1 MQGAGLAAALFA
13 VGLATSPHCVGMCG
27 GIVAAFA
34 ARGGAVKLT
43 LHDRRKPVSEIA
55 RQLVF
60 SAGRVTSY
68 ALAGAAAG
76 LLGSAGAWSV
86 AARTPQVLL
95 AAFANLMLVVIGLNI
110 ASGGRVFA
118 LFEPLG
124 ARAWRVVSPFA
135 ARFASA
141 ESLPASFAAG
151 MLWGWLPCGFV
162 YAALSAAVFAGGPF
176 QGAFA
181 MAAFGL
187 GTLPALL
194 AAGLAALRLRR
205 LTQRPLLRVAA
216 GALVLGFG
224 VVGLARAG
232 GLAQSLRDVLLCF

>member
-1 MQGAGLAAALFA
+1 MEGAGLAAALFA

-34 ARGGAVKLT
+34 SRGGSIELK
-43 LHDRRKPVSEIA
+43 DRRRAVSELP
-55 RQLVF
+55 RQLAF

-76 LLGSAGAWSV
+76 LLGSAGAWGV

-95 AAFANLMLVVIGLNI
+95 AAFANLMLIMIGLNI

-124 ARAWRVVSPFA
+124 ARGWKLVSPFA

-141 ESLPASFAAG
+141 ESLPASMAAG

-162 YAALSAAVFAGGPF
+162 YAALSAAVFAGGPLE
-176 QGAFA
+176 GAVA

-194 AAGLAALRLRR
+194 AAGLAAMKFRR
-205 LTQRPLLRVAA
+205 LLDRPPARFAA

-224 VVGLARAG
+224 VAGLARAG
-232 GLAQSLRDVLLCF
+232 GIAQSMRDVLLCF